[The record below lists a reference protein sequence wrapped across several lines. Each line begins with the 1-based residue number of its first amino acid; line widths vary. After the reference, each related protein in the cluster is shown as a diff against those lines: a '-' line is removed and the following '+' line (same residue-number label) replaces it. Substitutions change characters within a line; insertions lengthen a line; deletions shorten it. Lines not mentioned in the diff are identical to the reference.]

1 MSPVSVVA
9 NPTFGSRRWIGPESV
24 AENGP
29 AVAVGDADGEVGP
42 LGDATASGLPVG
54 DPLGPEAGASPA
66 HAVTSSAT
74 RHIEIRTRSTVG
86 GDAPGVVTV
95 RS

>member
-29 AVAVGDADGEVGP
+29 VVAVGDADGEGRA
-42 LGDATASGLPVG
+42 LGDATAAELFV
-54 DPLGPEAGASPA
+54 AGALGAEVGAPPE
-66 HAVTSSAT
+66 HAVTSRAT
-74 RHIEIRTRSTVG
+74 RHTVIRIRRPYATGLPPS
-86 GDAPGVVTV
+86 
-95 RS
+95 